1 MKVEYPFY
9 GLSYTSQ
16 DALPASCTSKPQV
29 TCTSTPRTSLNEG
42 YSNQEIYEGIVKIKN
57 QIKTFF
63 GVQENDSR
71 PINYIA

>member
-1 MKVEYPFY
+1 MKVEYPMY

-29 TCTSTPRTSLNEG
+29 ACTSTPKPSLNEG

-57 QIKTFF
+57 HIKTFF
-63 GVQENDSR
+63 GMQENEVR
-71 PINYIA
+71 PLDYVI